1 MIFQYYGYK
10 KKRNPKYI
18 NQNFLKK
25 NVYFFDRKG
34 RKRHTFRTCCTI
46 VYIWYELSPFTTR
59 GALI

>member
-25 NVYFFDRKG
+25 NVFFFDRKG
-34 RKRHTFRTCCTI
+34 RKRQTFRT
-46 VYIWYELSPFTTR
+46 
-59 GALI
+59 